1 MKKHSRQFSR
11 GEEVILDEAF
21 NVEERKIY
29 SCIRN
34 IGGTPC
40 PRLLVINS
48 TSIFSFEPTTLEKT
62 SKISTLRSQ
71 RSLLEIGR
79 VTFLKTESFTVHFK
93 TSYGGDQATYLYN
106 APLEV
111 VGAIKDS
118 LGKLGVKGKHTQN
131 GASTASSSATQQ
143 QHRRIQ
149 GGSFH
154 ERPLDA
160 IKRLEKEFIA
170 RPTLT
175 VVRGIMDRYR
185 RLIENCLSD
194 TSTDAEK
201 EAQKLM
207 SSLQNFLMREDVTK
221 TLNSETQILKQR
233 ERSEEEIVVERER
246 TRSRSKSEVEK
257 KSLIEQKKEQEKE
270 KEKDNEKRK
279 EEKESNDLEGERK
292 KENKMENTD
301 KEGNGSGQDN
311 VETTIAKEKVATT
324 DTDVVTDAAANVAA
338 NNNQEIGSRITHK
351 TLGSGSLLELRLA
364 TNQIVVTLDCDA
376 LNRKILVQLTEI
388 QEHFQQSSTSSK
400 VTSNDIDIDG
410 TMILRTEL
418 KATNEEERSS
428 GNSGNS
434 GNSSKD
440 NEDVSD
446 KELAEMMAGLEEHDN
461 KKLATG
467 EEEVVEEILDYT
479 FVGVPYHRSPGEVYY
494 SNPDSPSQINHAR
507 VAEQGFFLGSGRI
520 QETFKLKSHDKP
532 KSNRY

>member
-11 GEEVILDEAF
+11 GEEVNLDEAF

-48 TSIFSFEPTTLEKT
+48 TSIFSFEPLEKT

-185 RLIENCLSD
+185 RLIDNCLSD

-233 ERSEEEIVVERER
+233 ERSEEEFVW
-246 TRSRSKSEVEK
+246 T
-257 KSLIEQKKEQEKE
+257 SL
-270 KEKDNEKRK
+270 R
-279 EEKESNDLEGERK
+279 G
-292 KENKMENTD
+292 
-301 KEGNGSGQDN
+301 
-311 VETTIAKEKVATT
+311 
-324 DTDVVTDAAANVAA
+324 
-338 NNNQEIGSRITHK
+338 
-351 TLGSGSLLELRLA
+351 
-364 TNQIVVTLDCDA
+364 
-376 LNRKILVQLTEI
+376 
-388 QEHFQQSSTSSK
+388 
-400 VTSNDIDIDG
+400 
-410 TMILRTEL
+410 
-418 KATNEEERSS
+418 
-428 GNSGNS
+428 
-434 GNSSKD
+434 
-440 NEDVSD
+440 
-446 KELAEMMAGLEEHDN
+446 
-461 KKLATG
+461 
-467 EEEVVEEILDYT
+467 
-479 FVGVPYHRSPGEVYY
+479 
-494 SNPDSPSQINHAR
+494 
-507 VAEQGFFLGSGRI
+507 
-520 QETFKLKSHDKP
+520 
-532 KSNRY
+532 